1 MWDDVGK
8 ALSTQS
14 LKGPAPPPDRVFL
27 IHATEEST
35 VRPDSVIF
43 AWPPPR
49 IRKQYKV
56 DMDEKV
62 IKLLGD
68 DAWATNPEE
77 DDEDELDA
85 YGRRRSE
92 VVPRMDGKYWAQD
105 YAELMKHVELEN
117 KTGRPDAWG
126 TFGKTSCTQ
135 RFQGGHILTNEG
147 VWRKIESVFIP
158 YGKITFACFQTVQV
172 LPIETVQRDGIPSI
186 VVQEGQPDGSLPWM
200 SGPWPKPD
208 MAAVQAVAELP
219 HLATFASG
227 PSPMPSHLQLGPA
240 SDPGLGSRSN
250 PKKPMEVGFPL
261 LSPSTSQTVKP
272 QSSRLTPPPPPLPVL
287 DLNGATMASTM
298 AYGMSAPPMYAPQG
312 YNAAATMEMTS
323 AGNTYSVNPLSA
335 TSYTSLDGMVPPP
348 TAQPVN
354 VVSWSPSLMPINR
367 SDLDPYLA
375 DMRGMKRKAYD
386 DDDVKM
392 ENNNGY
398 MAQPSV
404 LSYAPDLNGLAR
416 TGPQYFGG
424 DRPHQE
430 VLSIAGTQVE
440 LPASDSNADTPESD
454 RKKKPVEKEPLR
466 PAVPPPEG
474 IECCIQC
481 ATTER

>member
-85 YGRRRSE
+85 HGRRRSE

-208 MAAVQAVAELP
+208 MAAAQAVAELP